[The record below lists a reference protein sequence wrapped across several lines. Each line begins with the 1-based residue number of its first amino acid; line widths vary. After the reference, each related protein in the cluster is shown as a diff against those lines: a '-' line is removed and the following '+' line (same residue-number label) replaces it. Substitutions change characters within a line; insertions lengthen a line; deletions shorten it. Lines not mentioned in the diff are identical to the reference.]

1 MSDKMQQYLS
11 ELEKLQRDE
20 DELNLEI
27 EELNKKISIVAGKR
41 LDILIRKVQIKNL
54 LEKLWFSGIRS
65 NIVRW

>member
-41 LDILIRKVQIKNL
+41 LDILIRKVQIKHL
-54 LEKLWFSGIRS
+54 LKEL
-65 NIVRW
+65 

>member
-27 EELNKKISIVAGKR
+27 DELNQKISIVAGKR

-54 LEKLWFSGIRS
+54 LEKL
-65 NIVRW
+65 

>member
-27 EELNKKISIVAGKR
+27 EELNKKISTVAGKR
-41 LDILIRKVQIKNL
+41 
-54 LEKLWFSGIRS
+54 
-65 NIVRW
+65 

>member
-1 MSDKMQQYLS
+1 MSNKMQQYLS

-54 LEKLWFSGIRS
+54 LEKL
-65 NIVRW
+65 

>member
-1 MSDKMQQYLS
+1 MSDKIQQYLS

-27 EELNKKISIVAGKR
+27 EELNKQISIVAGKR

-54 LEKLWFSGIRS
+54 LEKL
-65 NIVRW
+65 

>member
-27 EELNKKISIVAGKR
+27 EELNKQISIVAGKR

-54 LEKLWFSGIRS
+54 LEKL
-65 NIVRW
+65 

>member
-27 EELNKKISIVAGKR
+27 EELKGYQIDGHKFEVYGLCPDCLKKEDK
-41 LDILIRKVQIKNL
+41 K
-54 LEKLWFSGIRS
+54 
-65 NIVRW
+65 

>member
-27 EELNKKISIVAGKR
+27 EELNKQISIVAGKR
-41 LDILIRKVQIKNL
+41 LDILIRKVQIKNI
-54 LEKLWFSGIRS
+54 LEKL
-65 NIVRW
+65 

>member
-27 EELNKKISIVAGKR
+27 EELNKKISTVAGKR
-41 LDILIRKVQIKNL
+41 LDILIRKVQIKHL
-54 LEKLWFSGIRS
+54 LEEL
-65 NIVRW
+65 

>member
-27 EELNKKISIVAGKR
+27 EELNKQISIVAGKR

-65 NIVRW
+65 NIARW

>member
-1 MSDKMQQYLS
+1 MFDKMQQYLS

-54 LEKLWFSGIRS
+54 LEKL
-65 NIVRW
+65 